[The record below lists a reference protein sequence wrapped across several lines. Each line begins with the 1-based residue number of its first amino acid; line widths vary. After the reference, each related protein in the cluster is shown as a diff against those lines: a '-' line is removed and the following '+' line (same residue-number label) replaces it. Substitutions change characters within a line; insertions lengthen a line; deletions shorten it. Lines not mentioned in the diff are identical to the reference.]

1 MANIYRKKCVV
12 APSMSDGSGLLSVH
26 SAFSLFMD
34 IAMEHATE
42 LGIGLDYTM
51 SRGLFWITVRT
62 MIKFNRRPKLSER
75 MEISTWPERPS
86 RLRTNRYYTIS
97 DENGE
102 IIVEGKT
109 EWAVIS
115 LETGRPQTLD
125 CVFSDE
131 FDFYEEKVCNKDF
144 MRITDDFSDC
154 PALPSFIV
162 GSSDIDMARHMN
174 NVMYVRELLNLF
186 STPELEEMNIREM
199 EVCYRASCYE
209 GDVLTPRYRR
219 TEDGIDVGILRPDSR
234 AAVLVHTTFG
244 NNNFLKQK

>member
-1 MANIYRKKCVV
+1 MVV

-26 SAFSLFMD
+26 SAFGIFMD
-34 IAMEHATE
+34 VAMEHATE

-62 MIKFNRRPKLSER
+62 RVHFIRRPKLSEVLTV
-75 MEISTWPERPS
+75 STWPERPS
-86 RLRTNRYYTIS
+86 RLRTNRYYTLS
-97 DENGE
+97 DENGV
-102 IIVEGKT
+102 IVEGKT

-125 CVFSDE
+125 CVFSED
-131 FDFYEEKVCNKDF
+131 FDFCEDKVCTEAF
-144 MRITDDFSDC
+144 MRITDDFAEC

-174 NVMYVRELLNLF
+174 NVMYIRELLNLF
-186 STPELEEMNIREM
+186 STAELEEMNIREM

-219 TEDGIDVGILRPDSR
+219 TSDGMDVGILRPDGR
-234 AAVLVHTTFG
+234 AAVLIHTKFG
-244 NNNFLKQK
+244 NNDFLKQRN